1 MGLAMPEPEFERC
14 EVYYSGRVQG
24 VGFRYTAQHIAG
36 GFHVTGFVQNV
47 ADGRVLLVA
56 EGAPDE
62 LDRLLAAIQR
72 QMGRYI
78 RHITHSR
85 GPSSGE
91 FSRFEVRF

>member
-1 MGLAMPEPEFERC
+1 VNLPEPGLERC

-36 GFHVTGFVQNV
+36 GLRVTGYAQNLP
-47 ADGRVLLVA
+47 DGRVLLVA

-62 LDRLLAAIQR
+62 LDRLLAAVQR
-72 QMGRYI
+72 QMGRHI

-85 GPSSGE
+85 GPASGE
-91 FSRFEVRF
+91 FSRFDVRF